1 MGGGLCNLVGTGC
14 SVLSVA
20 HLHTLDFG
28 SVGSSPAHGSGR
40 HHTLAPRRRT
50 PFAAHRTVHESMRQH
65 LDGRSETVGDANPEC
80 TVSAEGED
88 SIALRHAHRHPCWTL
103 SFTSMSA
110 KVLPLRHTDPSE
122 AAVFAFVGAT
132 PADGAEIELH
142 TDPSST
148 VAPRAS
154 FWQRRAV
161 ASDFHRISMASSIV
175 RPAHWFAGNGTY
187 IVASDVN
194 TTSIFWANYVEHMP
208 RYSASNMIS
217 TNQCYTGAHFRD
229 HCIDGIASLTC
240 TVP

>member
-65 LDGRSETVGDANPEC
+65 LDGRSE
-80 TVSAEGED
+80 
-88 SIALRHAHRHPCWTL
+88 
-103 SFTSMSA
+103 
-110 KVLPLRHTDPSE
+110 
-122 AAVFAFVGAT
+122 AAFFAFVGAT

-229 HCIDGIASLTC
+229 HCNAACVQRS
-240 TVP
+240 